1 MKRHAVLTTV
11 LATGLAL
18 SLAGC
23 AGSESGPAANGTSE
37 VPAAVASTTPV
48 AGASSTPVT
57 GASTSSDDLL
67 RRHGLDGL
75 DTPAIIARLE
85 GSQEDR
91 VNGPVGSVTATELQ
105 LRDDQGETTLPVPD
119 GRFYLSIAPYLT
131 RTHDCFNHNLATC
144 QGELTDVPLKVRVV
158 ANDGSVLLDQGA
170 TTGSNGFAGLWLPR
184 DTQATLT
191 VEYDGKQA
199 TQDIGTG
206 ADDPTCLTTL
216 RLS

>member
-1 MKRHAVLTTV
+1 MMKRPTVLTIV

-23 AGSESGPAANGTSE
+23 ASSEAGPARPGTSE
-37 VPAAVASTTPV
+37 VPAAVASTTP
-48 AGASSTPVT
+48 GARPV
-57 GASTSSDDLL
+57 SSDDLL

-91 VNGPVGSVTATELQ
+91 ANGPVGSVTATELR

-119 GRFYLSIAPYLT
+119 GQFYLSIAPYLT

-158 ANDGSVLLDQGA
+158 ATDGSVLLEQSA

-184 DTQATLT
+184 DSQAKLT

-216 RLS
+216 QLS